1 MYRSQPIV
9 LQYFMWACLRYA
21 VGLDLSHLTDLR
33 RGTLQ
38 SFCQG
43 RSLAR
48 LHKLALLPSSQLL
61 NSEGF
66 ENSCHGDRAV
76 IFGVDARCAVSGSY
90 WQQPDLLL
98 KYLAC
103 GMSDSLS
110 LPSLSG
116 WCQSRATNALLLPSP
131 PESQR
136 LSLLG
141 HSGVFYLAS

>member
-103 GMSDSLS
+103 GMSDFLS
-110 LPSLSG
+110 LPSLPAG
-116 WCQSRATNALLLPSP
+116 ANP
-131 PESQR
+131 
-136 LSLLG
+136 
-141 HSGVFYLAS
+141 